1 MKFELVGGLLYA
13 ELSIF
18 YESEVKLFAIID
30 TGSAGTAVDIDK
42 FNINPHRL
50 GSRLVEIVGVGG
62 CQDVICQPVS
72 KLKIGG
78 IEVFNYEIQFCDL
91 WDQFQF
97 EAIIGSELL
106 DKLGA
111 IIDYPKQEIVFA
123 KSNTVKYI

>member
-1 MKFELVGGLLYA
+1 VNFEIVGGLLYA
-13 ELSIF
+13 ELSVF
-18 YESEVKLFAIID
+18 YESEVKLLAIID

-62 CQDVICQPVS
+62 CQEVICQPIS

-78 IEVFNYEIQFCDL
+78 VEVINYEVQFCDL
-91 WDQFQF
+91 WNQFKF

-106 DKLGA
+106 DHLGA
-111 IIDYPKQEIVFA
+111 IIDYTKREIVFT
-123 KSNTVKYI
+123 KLE